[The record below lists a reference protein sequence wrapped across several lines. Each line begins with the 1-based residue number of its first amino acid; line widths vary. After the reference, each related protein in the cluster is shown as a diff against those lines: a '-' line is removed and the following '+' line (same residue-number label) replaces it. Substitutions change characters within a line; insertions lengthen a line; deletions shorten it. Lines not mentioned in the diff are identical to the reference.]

1 MGLNQNRA
9 IDVDGSTSRSLILR
23 LQRNDLPAWQE
34 LVELYSPLIFF
45 WCRKLGLPDQ
55 DCGDVT
61 QDVFRAVVGGIASF
75 QKQRESDT
83 FRGWLRTVTRSK
95 AIDFF
100 RRNQNREAGAGGSE
114 AQNRLA
120 QAPGDDDFL
129 VGDEDEM
136 REEHALFFRAIG
148 LIRSDFT
155 ERTWNAFWEIAVNGL
170 NATEAG
176 EKLGMKSGA
185 VRVAKSR
192 VMKRLRLQL
201 GDRQVD

>member
-9 IDVDGSTSRSLILR
+9 VDVDGSTSRSLILR
-23 LQRNDLPAWQE
+23 LQRNDMPAWRE

-61 QDVFRAVVGGIASF
+61 QDVFRAVIGGITSF

-114 AQNRLA
+114 AQSRLA
-120 QAPGDDDFL
+120 QTPEDDDFL
-129 VGDEDEM
+129 IGDEDEM

-155 ERTWNAFWEIAVNGL
+155 DRTWNAFWEVAVNGL

-201 GDRQVD
+201 GDPQID